1 MYGKHGTIRGSSDGG
16 QRLLLKDVKKDAL
29 NRLAYIEGHL
39 AGVRKMVEEDRYCV
53 DVLKQTF
60 AIRRAIE
67 RLETRLV
74 EGHLNTCV
82 VEGVK
87 SGREKQVL
95 GELVELFSVK
105 NPSR

>member
-1 MYGKHGTIRGSSDGG
+1 M
-16 QRLLLKDVKKDAL
+16 LKDVKKDAL

>member
-1 MYGKHGTIRGSSDGG
+1 M
-16 QRLLLKDVKKDAL
+16 LKDVKKDAL
-29 NRLAYIEGHL
+29 NRLAYIEGHM
-39 AGVRKMVEEDRYCV
+39 AGVRKMIEEDRYCV

-74 EGHLNTCV
+74 EGHLHTCV